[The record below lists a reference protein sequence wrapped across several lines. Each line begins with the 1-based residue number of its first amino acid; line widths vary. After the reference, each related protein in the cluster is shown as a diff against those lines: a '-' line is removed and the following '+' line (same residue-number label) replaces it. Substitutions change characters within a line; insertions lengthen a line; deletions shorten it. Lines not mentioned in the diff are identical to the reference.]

1 MSNFN
6 NNAYQSLVTD
16 LIGDTFYKD
25 ISVSG
30 RISFIRKYAEV
41 VIRKILDIDPN
52 KAVTLGAKNIQN
64 RIKNLPNHEF
74 IEAAVETVRG
84 KGNQS
89 THTQYL
95 GGFDS
100 EDFDNVVD
108 GLFDML
114 SYLLISYF
122 EKYEFGSRNDVLYSF
137 SMLPPIIRY
146 KVLSFLYKKYPDN
159 ISAIDKLVLATV
171 KAFSVDE
178 ATEWV
183 EREKNALIKMG
194 TVTEKAFN
202 EIAEKE
208 GIGFAELIR
217 NNSPANMY
225 ILCKMKISE
234 VGDIVN
240 SRGCLL
246 YTSPSPRD

>member
-74 IEAAVETVRG
+74 IETAVETVRG

-95 GGFDS
+95 
-100 EDFDNVVD
+100 DNW
-108 GLFDML
+108 
-114 SYLLISYF
+114 LLI
-122 EKYEFGSRNDVLYSF
+122 
-137 SMLPPIIRY
+137 
-146 KVLSFLYKKYPDN
+146 
-159 ISAIDKLVLATV
+159 
-171 KAFSVDE
+171 
-178 ATEWV
+178 
-183 EREKNALIKMG
+183 
-194 TVTEKAFN
+194 
-202 EIAEKE
+202 
-208 GIGFAELIR
+208 
-217 NNSPANMY
+217 
-225 ILCKMKISE
+225 
-234 VGDIVN
+234 
-240 SRGCLL
+240 LL
-246 YTSPSPRD
+246 R

>member
-6 NNAYQSLVTD
+6 NNSYQSLVAD

-25 ISVSG
+25 TSVSG
-30 RISFIRKYAEV
+30 RISFVRKYAEV

-84 KGNQS
+84 KENQS

-122 EKYEFGSRNDVLYSF
+122 
-137 SMLPPIIRY
+137 
-146 KVLSFLYKKYPDN
+146 
-159 ISAIDKLVLATV
+159 
-171 KAFSVDE
+171 
-178 ATEWV
+178 
-183 EREKNALIKMG
+183 
-194 TVTEKAFN
+194 
-202 EIAEKE
+202 
-208 GIGFAELIR
+208 
-217 NNSPANMY
+217 
-225 ILCKMKISE
+225 
-234 VGDIVN
+234 
-240 SRGCLL
+240 
-246 YTSPSPRD
+246 